1 MLFKMSIFIDT
12 PAFNSISPNF
22 NSLTTYSFHPNSMV
36 CYSVNLLAIMQW
48 RLLSLFRKIHFSI
61 LERKKHV
68 VVKRGNKLLFR
79 VTVGV
84 FINTFSPM
92 IILYNMI
99 FTGLQTVRISQ
110 AMLWQKNEKLN
121 QQTLKTYLLDELSSY
136 PKVFQ

>member
-1 MLFKMSIFIDT
+1 MLLESNHLCVSQQKGKSTKLEHLITHINIFFFKMSIFIDT

-36 CYSVNLLAIMQW
+36 CYSVTLVTIMQW

-84 FINTFSPM
+84 KIIQKNFSPM

-99 FTGLQTVRISQ
+99 FTGLQTVRIS
-110 AMLWQKNEKLN
+110 
-121 QQTLKTYLLDELSSY
+121 
-136 PKVFQ
+136 